1 MLFIRINIPLRT
13 LRHFALTLNPRYA
26 EIYGEGCCYTRVEF
40 RTDYR
45 LITIIDHIKV
55 VSNKPIRKNK
65 IVMKAQNFKCGQ
77 NEKPTK
83 PKRTFKWKIQNKSS
97 KLKQPKFNEGKTNV
111 KI

>member
-1 MLFIRINIPLRT
+1 
-13 LRHFALTLNPRYA
+13 
-26 EIYGEGCCYTRVEF
+26 
-40 RTDYR
+40 
-45 LITIIDHIKV
+45 
-55 VSNKPIRKNK
+55 
-65 IVMKAQNFKCGQ
+65 MKAQNFKCGQ